1 MRVLGVIAALLTVP
15 LYIALTTTY
24 VHAAQATFSGTYTT
38 TTEDGPA
45 TLTLKQ
51 DAAGNITG
59 ILKVGGE
66 SGTFKGRLENGL
78 VTGTATYGGAS
89 LPFSLIRDERGLR
102 LRLGEGEDELVFPGS
117 SSAIPKS
124 TPSSPGGKPGGG
136 TITAAPKAKSDNR
149 IVEAKSTPVAAN
161 VPAGWKTYRN
171 PVGLSFRYPE
181 SWKMTDINGLL
192 LLVPPGAEAPAGGM
206 PSEIYNVVGMPAP
219 GISRVDDP
227 RLMQMADSMVGQMF
241 PYMRR
246 SGNGE
251 AVMVGGMNGLIVTY
265 DGNNPT
271 TGKPSRIRS
280 YALIYKGFLLQV
292 QAWGDRDKVAA
303 RDALLRQIYRSFTP
317 GPSQHDT
324 QIVGNWAGGETS
336 NDRVRNGIDGRI
348 ASSLASQSSSSYRL
362 MPDGSLLALTV
373 SRSSVAIRS
382 SSTTPESQRVDALL
396 DTGDQ
401 QQWKKGRWYA
411 GNGKIVVIL
420 EDGTGMSADYQVVGG
435 ALIVR
440 FAGGTTMRYTRY

>member
-1 MRVLGVIAALLTVP
+1 MRVLGSVAALLAAP
-15 LYIALTTTY
+15 LCMALTTTSAY
-24 VHAAQATFSGTYTT
+24 ATQTTFSGTYTVT
-38 TTEDGPA
+38 TKDGPSI
-45 TLTLKQ
+45 LTLKQ
-51 DAAGNITG
+51 DAMGNVTG
-59 ILKVGGE
+59 TLKVGGE
-66 SGTFKGRLENGL
+66 SGTLKGRVENGL
-78 VTGTATYGGAS
+78 VTGMATYGGVS
-89 LPFSLIRDERGLR
+89 LPFTLIRDERGLR

-117 SSAIPKS
+117 SDRPAGSRA
-124 TPSSPGGKPGGG
+124 TTVPGTKPD
-136 TITAAPKAKSDNR
+136 TR
-149 IVEAKSTPVAAN
+149 IAEAKPFPVAAN

-171 PVGLSFRYPE
+171 PVGIMFRYPD

-192 LLVPPGAEAPAGGM
+192 LLVPPDAEAPAGNI
-206 PSEIYNVVGMPAP
+206 PSEIYSVVGMPAP
-219 GISRVDDP
+219 GVSRVDDP
-227 RLMQMADSMVGQMF
+227 RLIQMADGMAAQMF

-251 AVMVGGMNGLIVTY
+251 AASVGGTNGLIVTY
-265 DGNNPT
+265 EGNNPT

-280 YALIYKGFLLQV
+280 YALIYKGFLLQI

-303 RDALLRQIYRSFTP
+303 RDAVLRQVFASFKP
-317 GPSQHDT
+317 GPSQHDP
-324 QIVGNWAGGETS
+324 QIVGNWSGGETS
-336 NDRVRNGIDGRI
+336 RDRVRNGSDGRI

-382 SSTTPESQRVDALL
+382 SKDLPESQRVDALL
-396 DTGDQ
+396 DTGER

-440 FAGGTTMRYTRY
+440 FAGGPTVRYTRF